1 MKKPCRKCKPK
12 ASPRHI
18 IYFSKQPNSHC
29 TEQILLKDILKGD
42 HQKP

>member
-12 ASPRHI
+12 ASPRH

>member
-1 MKKPCRKCKPK
+1 MKKLCRKCTPK